1 MKPVPRLR
9 VLISVTFV
17 FCLFAV
23 FQIHKSDLFGKN
35 LQITQ
40 HVNNF
45 FISIPSSSHHEA
57 LNLTKYS
64 NESDGNRAKQP
75 EEETD
80 TCAGRYIYM
89 HDLPGIFN
97 DDFIKDCG
105 ALNKWFNMCPF
116 MVNSGLGPQV
126 LEYDNKTS
134 QVLTTKTGSWYS
146 TNQFLLSVI
155 FRERMKHYECLTNDS
170 SLASA
175 IYVPYYAG
183 FDVSRHL
190 WGYNTTVRDALGT
203 KLARWLRERPEWN
216 KMYGRDH
223 FFVAGRIGWD
233 FRRCSDEDSEW
244 GSNLMCLPEFSN
256 TTMLSIETTAWTNEF
271 AVPYP
276 TYFHP
281 KRLTEVRIWQRKVKS
296 VKRRHLFCF
305 VGAPR
310 PHLDGSIRGEI
321 IKQCLASHGICKFL
335 NCNEPGND
343 CDNPVKIMDVFKRSV
358 FCLQPPGDSYTRRS
372 IFDSIL
378 AGCIPVFFH
387 PGSGYKQYMW
397 YFPKDYTKYSVYIP
411 ENGMKNG
418 TVSLRDL
425 LGMIDKES
433 VSKMRNEVVKIIPKI
448 LYTKPGLVRTEKIDK
463 ESVSRKRNEVVKSI
477 PKIVFTKPELVGP
490 EKIEDAFDIAVGRVI
505 ERVAMV
511 KRMIEEGKDLQ
522 SEYSQTRDLKKLE

>member
-1 MKPVPRLR
+1 MMKPVPRLR
-9 VLISVTFV
+9 VIISATFV
-17 FCLFAV
+17 FCLFVV
-23 FQIHKSDLFGKN
+23 FQIYKSDLFEKN
-35 LQITQ
+35 YQITHQ
-40 HVNNF
+40 VNNI
-45 FISIPSSSHHEA
+45 FISIASSSHHQTP
-57 LNLTKYS
+57 NLTKYS
-64 NESDGNRAKQP
+64 NESDGNRAKPP
-75 EEETD
+75 EDLEETD

-89 HDLPGIFN
+89 HNLPSIFN
-97 DDFIKDCG
+97 DDIIKNCR

-190 WGYNTTVRDALGT
+190 WGYNTTVRDALAT
-203 KLARWLRERPEWN
+203 KLAKWLRERPEWR
-216 KMYGRDH
+216 KLHGRDH
-223 FFVAGRIGWD
+223 FFVTGRIGWD
-233 FRRCSDEDSEW
+233 FRRCWDEEW
-244 GSNLMCLPEFSN
+244 GSNLMCSPEFSN

-281 KRLTEVRIWQRKVKS
+281 ESLTEVRRWQRKVKR

-310 PHLDGSIRGEI
+310 PKQDGSIRGEI
-321 IKQCLASHGICKFL
+321 IKQCLASQGVCKFL

-343 CDNPVKIMDVFKRSV
+343 CDNPVKIMDVFKSSV

-387 PGSGYKQYMW
+387 PGSAYNQYMW

-411 ENGMKNG
+411 ESGVKNG
-418 TVSLRDL
+418 TVSIREL
-425 LGMIDKES
+425 LGRIGEES
-433 VSKMRNEVVKIIPKI
+433 VSRMRKEVVKIIPKI
-448 LYTKPGLVRTEKIDK
+448 IYTKPGLVRPENK
-463 ESVSRKRNEVVKSI
+463 VVKII
-477 PKIVFTKPELVGP
+477 PKKVYTKPELVGL
-490 EKIEDAFDIAVGRVI
+490 EKIEDAFDIAVGKVI

-511 KRMIEEGKDLQ
+511 KRMMEEGKDLH

>member
-1 MKPVPRLR
+1 MMKPVPRLR
-9 VLISVTFV
+9 LFISVTFV
-17 FCLFAV
+17 LCLFVV

-35 LQITQ
+35 LQITHQ
-40 HVNNF
+40 VNNF
-45 FISIPSSSHHEA
+45 FISIASSSHHQT

-64 NESDGNRAKQP
+64 NGSEGNKAQQP
-75 EEETD
+75 ESEATD

-89 HDLPGIFN
+89 HDLPSIYN
-97 DDFIKDCG
+97 DDIIKDCRP
-105 ALNKWFNMCPF
+105 LIKWFDMCPF

-126 LEYDNKTS
+126 LEHANKTS

-175 IYVPYYAG
+175 IYIPYYPG

-190 WGYNTTVRDALGT
+190 WGYNTTVRDALAT
-203 KLARWLRERPEWN
+203 KLSRWLRERPEWN

-233 FRRCSDEDSEW
+233 FRRCSEDSEW

-281 KRLTEVRIWQRKVKS
+281 KSLTEVRIWQRKVKS

-310 PHLDGSIRGEI
+310 PTLDGSIRGVI
-321 IKQCLASHGICKFL
+321 INQCLASHGKCKFL

-343 CDNPVKIMDVFKRSV
+343 CDNPVKIMDVFQRSV
-358 FCLQPPGDSYTRRS
+358 FCLQPSGDSYTRRS

-411 ENGMKNG
+411 DNGMKNG

-425 LGMIDKES
+425 LGGIDKES
-433 VSKMRNEVVKIIPKI
+433 ILRMRNEVVKIIPKI
-448 LYTKPGLVRTEKIDK
+448 IYTKPGLVG
-463 ESVSRKRNEVVKSI
+463 
-477 PKIVFTKPELVGP
+477 PK
-490 EKIEDAFDIAVGRVI
+490 KIEDAFDIAVDRVI
-505 ERVAMV
+505 QRVATV
-511 KRMIEEGKDLQ
+511 KRMMEEGKDLQ
-522 SEYSQTRDLKKLE
+522 GEYSQTRDLKKLE